1 MDCGGER
8 RSSEWRC
15 CVAWEVASGG
25 GRRCGGGGRREGL
38 FIGRERGGGVVVAG
52 DRGAVGQRAPW
63 APLMA
68 IGAAAA
74 RFAAAQG

>member
-1 MDCGGER
+1 
-8 RSSEWRC
+8 
-15 CVAWEVASGG
+15 VAGVVVVVGDA
-25 GRRCGGGGRREGL
+25 RGL
-38 FIGRERGGGVVVAG
+38 FIGRERGGGAVVAG

-74 RFAAAQG
+74 RFGAAKG